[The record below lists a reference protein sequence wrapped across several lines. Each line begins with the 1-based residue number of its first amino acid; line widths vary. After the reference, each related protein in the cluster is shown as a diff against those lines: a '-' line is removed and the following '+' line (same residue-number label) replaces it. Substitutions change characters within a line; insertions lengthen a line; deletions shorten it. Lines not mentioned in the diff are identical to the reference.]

1 MGHQVIVSGHIPVE
15 ITKPYK
21 IGLEYA
27 VLEARFFFFFWG
39 GGGFEWNERA
49 KKLAKNS
56 NAR

>member
-27 VLEARFFFFFWG
+27 VLEARFFFFLG
-39 GGGFEWNERA
+39 GGGFEWNERS
-49 KKLAKNS
+49 KNLAKNS

>member
-1 MGHQVIVSGHIPVE
+1 MGPQVIVSGHIPVE

-27 VLEARFFFFFWG
+27 VLEARFFFLG
-39 GGGFEWNERA
+39 GGGFEWNERS
-49 KKLAKNS
+49 KNLAKNS